1 MGRKTAM
8 TTATSRRTATT
19 RAPASKKTTTPRK
32 PNPRPASAKAPVPRG
47 RQQASTDVAGRSEP
61 RTPVE
66 HAVLAAE
73 QALRRNSVFLRVPV
87 LGELT
92 LPPPE
97 QVAFIGGVAVLA
109 ILGVVEWPVAV
120 VLGLGHGLAT
130 QAHRKMVRALG
141 EVLEA
146 G

>member
-1 MGRKTAM
+1 L
-8 TTATSRRTATT
+8 TTATPRRAATT
-19 RAPASKKTTTPRK
+19 RTPATKKTTPPKANR
-32 PNPRPASAKAPVPRG
+32 RPANAKASVPA
-47 RQQASTDVAGRSEP
+47 RQQPSADAGGRAAP
-61 RTPVE
+61 RRPVE

-73 QALRRNSVFLRVPV
+73 QAVRRNSLFVRVPV

-109 ILGVVEWPVAV
+109 VIGVIEWPVAAL
-120 VLGLGHGLAT
+120 LGIGHGLAT
-130 QAHRKMVRALG
+130 QAHTKIVRALG
-141 EVLEA
+141 EALEA

>member
-1 MGRKTAM
+1 M
-8 TTATSRRTATT
+8 TTATARRAATT
-19 RAPASKKTTTPRK
+19 RAPAAKTTTTPRK
-32 PNPRPASAKAPVPRG
+32 PNQRPTSAKAPVPRG
-47 RQQASTDVAGRSEP
+47 RQQASTDVAGRAGP
-61 RTPVE
+61 RRPVE

-73 QALRRNSVFLRVPV
+73 QAVRRNSLFLRVPV

-109 ILGVVEWPVAV
+109 VIGVIEWPVAA
-120 VLGLGHGLAT
+120 LLAIGHGLAT